1 MVIGYSLLVY
11 GILSILLAAESR
23 SHGKTQL
30 IVISYWLLVIR
41 LIKMINILN
50 FRQFRHFRHS
60 CPPFLGRIRH
70 FRQFRH

>member
-41 LIKMINILN
+41 YWLLVGFSFTDLYLTRNL
-50 FRQFRHFRHS
+50 QFSIVKKKRV
-60 CPPFLGRIRH
+60 LLL
-70 FRQFRH
+70 